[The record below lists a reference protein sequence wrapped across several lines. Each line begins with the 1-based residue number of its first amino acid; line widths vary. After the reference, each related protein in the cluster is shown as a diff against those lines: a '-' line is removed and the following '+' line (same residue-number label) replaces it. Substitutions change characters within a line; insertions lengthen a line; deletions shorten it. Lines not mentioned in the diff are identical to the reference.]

1 MFFGH
6 IFPDIYIFFSLSNIF
21 FFGYIF
27 WRRFP
32 KKFEKDSMDS
42 DRRME
47 ISKLMAKLSDL
58 YSVKTS
64 NRSDELE
71 LQEIILDTEIRLLEL
86 LRTSD
91 NSSDSSSD
99 SDSKSDSSES
109 DHDTSSVSDTCSSAE
124 QASEENSQDEIND
137 SEQDHDSSTD
147 SYSSY
152 SDD

>member
-1 MFFGH
+1 
-6 IFPDIYIFFSLSNIF
+6 
-21 FFGYIF
+21 
-27 WRRFP
+27 
-32 KKFEKDSMDS
+32 MDS

-71 LQEIILDTEIRLLEL
+71 LQEIILETERCLLEL
-86 LRTSD
+86 LTD
-91 NSSDSSSD
+91 NQD
-99 SDSKSDSSES
+99 SDSKDDSSES
-109 DHDTSSVSDTCSSAE
+109 DHDTSSISDICSSDE

-137 SEQDHDSSTD
+137 SEQDHYSSAD

-152 SDD
+152 SED